1 MKAIRKKPGCEPEI
15 IEVENTLKALQQE
28 VGGYIET
35 VTIASDAV
43 VICNEEGVL
52 LGMPYNCRFVG
63 VDFVG
68 PILVVGRDRDE
79 FCERRRVMTITDL
92 LVNLDCIL
100 WLLLFFLVLHEELM
114 RAIREEDNHDD

>member
-15 IEVENTLKALQQE
+15 IGVDNTLAALQTE

-43 VICNEEGVL
+43 IIFNEEGRI
-52 LGMPYNCRFVG
+52 LGLPYNCRFFD

-68 PILVVGRDRDE
+68 TILVVGRNKDE
-79 FCERRRVMTITDL
+79 FCDAPGTDFL
-92 LVNLDCIL
+92 MDNL
-100 WLLLFFLVLHEELM
+100 
-114 RAIREEDNHDD
+114 REGKYENR

>member
-1 MKAIRKKPGCEPEI
+1 MKAIRKKPGAQPEI
-15 IEVENTLKALQQE
+15 IEVDNTLAALQQE

-52 LGMPYNCRFVG
+52 LGMPYNCRFCG

-68 PILVVGRDRDE
+68 TILVVGRNKDE
-79 FCERRRVMTITDL
+79 FCDVPEADYHL
-92 LVNLDCIL
+92 
-100 WLLLFFLVLHEELM
+100 
-114 RAIREEDNHDD
+114 REETGHDNH